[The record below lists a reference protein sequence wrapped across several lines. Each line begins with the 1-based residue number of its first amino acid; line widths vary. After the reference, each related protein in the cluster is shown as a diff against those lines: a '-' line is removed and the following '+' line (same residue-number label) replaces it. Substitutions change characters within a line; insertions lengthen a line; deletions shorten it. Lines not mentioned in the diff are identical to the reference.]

1 MDDLVVG
8 TILAADD
15 HPGARAPSYLLRVDL
30 GPRGEREATM
40 EPGGHARQELVGT
53 QVVLSLAEGE
63 ATVVAARSHAGGSI
77 LLRPEREVE
86 PGTVVG

>member
-1 MDDLVVG
+1 VEELLVG

-40 EPGGHARQELVGT
+40 EPSGYAKEELVGT
-53 QVVLSLAEGE
+53 QVVVSLDGDE
-63 ATVVAARSHAGGSI
+63 ALVIAARSHAGGPV
-77 LLRPEREVE
+77 LLRAEREVE